1 MLELF
6 GLAPWAGA
14 VLIAGIG
21 VGITTIFGWLEGSGK
36 YDPRK
41 AATSTLIAIPTSLI
55 IVATELQAI
64 TLPNDGG
71 LTALIV
77 VAGLI
82 GQVAGI
88 DMFAKTGKN
97 IITKKPDN

>member
-6 GLAPWAGA
+6 GLEPYLGA
-14 VLIAGIG
+14 ILIAGIG
-21 VGITTIFGWLEGSGK
+21 VGITTVFGWLEGGAK

-41 AATSTLIAIPTSLI
+41 AATSTLIAIPTALI
-55 IVATELQAI
+55 IVATELSAI
-64 TLPNDGG
+64 TLPDDGG

-82 GQVAGI
+82 AQVAGI
-88 DMFAKTGKN
+88 DMFAKTTGAL
-97 IITKKPDN
+97 IKKQ